1 MKKGCQ
7 SIFDASGT
15 ILFQGEWDPVALYK
29 VLTGSDEQF
38 WRGKSVLDIGAN
50 TCGLSIEIARRGGD
64 VLALE
69 PDPYCNTY
77 SLSSPIV
84 DRIVKEEGL
93 KLLVKKLGLF
103 DAQQFKGFDVVLCLG
118 LLYHFRYP
126 QLVLDYLSTLEM
138 DWLFL
143 STQVHPG
150 TSLFMFNRVDPSIPF
165 PKNFFN
171 DEIVLS
177 GWHPTRSLLVKLLQ
191 SSGFADIESLTDEPY
206 TYPKK
211 QSGLTN
217 SAYFKCRRVG
227 IVDPGSAM
235 VQFYPR

>member
-1 MKKGCQ
+1 VKKRLSVDFRCLRNYPISRGMGSGCALQ
-7 SIFDASGT
+7 GFKRAPTNNFGGGSQCLTSEP
-15 ILFQGEWDPVALYK
+15 ILVGYRLRSQG
-29 VLTGSDEQF
+29 
-38 WRGKSVLDIGAN
+38 GAGMFLLWSQN
-50 TCGLSIEIARRGGD
+50 
-64 VLALE
+64 
-69 PDPYCNTY
+69 PYCNTY

-150 TSLFMFNRVDPSIPF
+150 TSLFMFNRVDR
-165 PKNFFN
+165 
-171 DEIVLS
+171 
-177 GWHPTRSLLVKLLQ
+177 RSHSQ
-191 SSGFADIESLTDEPY
+191 RIF
-206 TYPKK
+206 
-211 QSGLTN
+211 
-217 SAYFKCRRVG
+217 
-227 IVDPGSAM
+227 
-235 VQFYPR
+235 